1 MAVPYRASSWPLRD
15 ERSLKEMTMP
25 EKLKQND
32 QFPSLTL
39 KLVGDSALTI
49 PDDLSTRY
57 TAVLFFRGPW

>member
-1 MAVPYRASSWPLRD
+1 
-15 ERSLKEMTMP
+15 MP